1 MGVAF
6 DVPGTPVDGVYP
18 IMASGLSDP
27 PLPLSARKLERRF
40 LDLPNTQ
47 PNPDFGLGAPRVLS
61 VTDVLVKQAGTRP
74 VPEPSSLTLM
84 LLAMAPICAS
94 LRTKWTTR
102 CVLPAIC

>member
-1 MGVAF
+1 
-6 DVPGTPVDGVYP
+6 
-18 IMASGLSDP
+18 MASGISRP

-61 VTDVLVKQAGTRP
+61 VTDVLVQQAGTRP

-84 LLAMAPICAS
+84 LLAMAPMYVS

-102 CVLPAIC
+102 CVLPAVC